1 MVRAAGSTVTAGA
14 AARAPGPELSGAGDS
29 PAEQPDSASAA
40 PAAAA
45 PSAASYRDLPSAA
58 TGRRAPAAER
68 EPDPRQF
75 LLPRGRDGC
84 RGCGRRLWRPA
95 AAAQL
100 QRKRA
105 PRGDQPAEASR
116 HRPGYR
122 PGAQLPVRG
131 ITPFLTSNS
140 SFYRVDTDIVLPQ
153 VSPDTWR
160 LRVHG
165 MVSKELDIS
174 FDELL
179 RRPLAE
185 ADITLVCVS
194 NQVGGNLNGNARW
207 LGTSLAQ
214 LLRDAGV
221 HSGADQILS
230 TSTEGMTISTPLA
243 AVIDNTDAMIA
254 VGMNGVPLPVAHG
267 FPARMM
273 VPGLYGYC
281 SGTKWVT
288 DLNVTTFAAEKAYWT
303 QRGYAEQAAIKTMS
317 RIDVPKPLQQI
328 RAGQTAV
335 AGVAWAPHRGI
346 DAVEVRVDGGAWH
359 RERRRGTWHRH
370 WRQWVWHW
378 DATAGV
384 HQLEVRAT
392 DGTGATQTSRQVS
405 PLPNGASGWD
415 NAAVTRHLARMESS
429 TRSTR
434 QSTRYS
440 RE

>member
-1 MVRAAGSTVTAGA
+1 M
-14 AARAPGPELSGAGDS
+14 
-29 PAEQPDSASAA
+29 PA
-40 PAAAA
+40 
-45 PSAASYRDLPSAA
+45 
-58 TGRRAPAAER
+58 
-68 EPDPRQF
+68 
-75 LLPRGRDGC
+75 
-84 RGCGRRLWRPA
+84 
-95 AAAQL
+95 
-100 QRKRA
+100 
-105 PRGDQPAEASR
+105 
-116 HRPGYR
+116 
-122 PGAQLPVRG
+122 GAQLPVRG

-140 SFYRVDTDIVLPQ
+140 GFYRVDTDIVLPQ

-165 MVSKELDIS
+165 MVSKELEIS

-179 RRPLAE
+179 RRPLTE

-207 LGTSLAQ
+207 LGASLAQ

-221 HSGADQILS
+221 YSGADQILS

-328 RAGQTAV
+328 KAGQTAWPESPGRRT
-335 AGVAWAPHRGI
+335 AGSMPSKSGLTAGP
-346 DAVEVRVDGGAWH
+346 
-359 RERRRGTWHRH
+359 GTWR
-370 WRQWVWHW
+370 RSPRYL
-378 DATAGV
+378 ASTPGGSGS
-384 HQLEVRAT
+384 
-392 DGTGATQTSRQVS
+392 GTGTPRPESTSSKCVPPTAPAQLRPPGSLSASERSVRLGQRGGDRHLGRIRAIALALIHQPATQ
-405 PLPNGASGWD
+405 
-415 NAAVTRHLARMESS
+415 
-429 TRSTR
+429 
-434 QSTRYS
+434 